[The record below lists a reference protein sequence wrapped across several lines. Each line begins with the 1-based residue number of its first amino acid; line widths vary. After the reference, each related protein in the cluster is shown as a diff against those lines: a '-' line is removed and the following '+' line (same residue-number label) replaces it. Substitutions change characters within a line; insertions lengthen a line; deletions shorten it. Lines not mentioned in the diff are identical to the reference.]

1 MLERAATEGRRIWGG
16 CFSWLVGFASGG
28 AEAPDNDESLRLT
41 LLSRGDILILPH
53 HSLKAEFKLL
63 MRSFEIF
70 TSVCAAAGPAAESH
84 QHQQLLLLLLQD
96 LSLVTCLRCSW
107 FAPQLFTVEPE
118 THLRA
123 GH

>member
-1 MLERAATEGRRIWGG
+1 MLERAAAAEGRRIWRG
-16 CFSWLVGFASGG
+16 CFSWLVDFGSGG

-41 LLSRGDILILPH
+41 LLSRGDSPH

-70 TSVCAAAGPAAESH
+70 TSVSAAAGPAAEFH

-96 LSLVTCLRCSW
+96 LSLVTCLRSW